1 MGGSI
6 AWKVRHEGI
15 VPKKVLGGAESG
27 LATKEGMQL
36 NSACSKAT
44 ASRRA
49 PRCETGEIALTEKRS
64 MVDLYSY
71 HGARVYAQAMR
82 EPSYK
87 NMLIEA

>member
-6 AWKVRHEGI
+6 TWKVRHEGI
-15 VPKKVLGGAESG
+15 VLKKVLVGAEPG
-27 LATKEGMQL
+27 LAMKEGTRL
-36 NSACSKAT
+36 NSASSKAT

-64 MVDLYSY
+64 VVDFYSY
-71 HGARVYAQAMR
+71 RGSYRGASVYARAMR

-87 NMLIEA
+87 KT

>member
-15 VPKKVLGGAESG
+15 VPKKVLGGAEPG
-27 LATKEGMQL
+27 LATEEGTRL
-36 NSACSKAT
+36 NSASSKAT

-64 MVDLYSY
+64 VVDLYSY
-71 HGARVYAQAMR
+71 RGSHRGASVYAQVKR
-82 EPSYK
+82 EPPYK
-87 NMLIEA
+87 DV